1 MTSVATGAAA
11 AIGPAARNVQP
22 IATADAARNAASPQN
37 AQKLR
42 QAAEDFAAV
51 ALGELLSPMF
61 DTVDTANGL
70 FGGTA
75 GEAAFKPMLVAE
87 MGKQIARSGGLGLVE
102 PIYQQMLRM
111 QEGRR

>member
-1 MTSVATGAAA
+1 MTSIAATGVLRAPPAAA
-11 AIGPAARNVQP
+11 QQ
-22 IATADAARNAASPQN
+22 ARNADTPAN
-37 AQKLR
+37 AQKLH

-51 ALGELLSPMF
+51 ALGEMLSPMF
-61 DTVDTANGL
+61 DTVDTADGM
-70 FGGTA
+70 FGGSA